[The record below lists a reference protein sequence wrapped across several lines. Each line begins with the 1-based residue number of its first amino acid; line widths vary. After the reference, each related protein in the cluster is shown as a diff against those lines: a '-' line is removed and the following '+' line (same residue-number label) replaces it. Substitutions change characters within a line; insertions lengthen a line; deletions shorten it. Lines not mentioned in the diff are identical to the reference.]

1 MSVPQ
6 EHTCRPTASPPLS
19 IGTLS
24 TLIGLRS
31 VPADEP
37 RQVNGVVAMLRRRE
51 SRTLFRLR
59 RLHEQTIIVNT
70 RNEICGISDYEQRD
84 SPVQSFLALHPF
96 VKHPWVGRVWLGLVY
111 RVIRLFFRLR
121 CHVRIE
127 GSTHVPVQ
135 GGVVLVS
142 NHISAFDTIL
152 LPYSV
157 LATQGLQI
165 VWAPAKAELFR
176 SRILGCVLTSLGAF
190 PVRRGQHDRQAM
202 RRMMAHMRTE
212 KMMLFP
218 EGTRSPDGR
227 LQAGK
232 RTVGKLIYAAR
243 PVVIPVAIRGTERIL
258 PQVRSLFQGR
268 VPVTILFGKPVDLQ
282 HYYALP
288 DTKETAIAVVQ
299 EVMGAIASLLYN
311 APQSVATSPGA
322 HTHPRSGGKRPR

>member
-1 MSVPQ
+1 MISKAG
-6 EHTCRPTASPPLS
+6 RK
-19 IGTLS
+19 
-24 TLIGLRS
+24 
-31 VPADEP
+31 
-37 RQVNGVVAMLRRRE
+37 VNGVVTMLQRRE
-51 SRTLFRLR
+51 RCTLFRLR
-59 RLHEQTIIVNT
+59 SLHEQTIIVNT
-70 RNEICGISDYEQRD
+70 LNEICGISDYEQRD

-111 RVIRLFFRLR
+111 RVVRLFFRLR
-121 CHVRIE
+121 CHMRIE
-127 GSTHVPVQ
+127 GSEYIPAQ

-165 VWAPAKAELFR
+165 VWAPAKAELFSTR
-176 SRILGCVLTSLGAF
+176 LIGCVLTSLGAF
-190 PVRRGQHDRQAM
+190 PVRRGQHDRPAM
-202 RRMMAHMRTE
+202 RRMIAHMRTD

-243 PVVIPVAIRGTERIL
+243 PVVIPVALSGTERIL

-268 VPVTILFGKPVDLQ
+268 VPVTILYGKPLALQ

-288 DTKETAIAVVQ
+288 DTKETAVAIVQ

-311 APQSVATSPGA
+311 APQPVVTSPAA
-322 HTHPRSGGKRPR
+322 HMQPRSRGPHDGSSNV

>member
-1 MSVPQ
+1 M
-6 EHTCRPTASPPLS
+6 
-19 IGTLS
+19 
-24 TLIGLRS
+24 
-31 VPADEP
+31 
-37 RQVNGVVAMLRRRE
+37 
-51 SRTLFRLR
+51 FRLR
-59 RLHEQTIIVNT
+59 RGPEPTIIVHIL
-70 RNEICGISDYEQRD
+70 NELCGISDYKQRD

-96 VKHPWVGRVWLGLVY
+96 AKHPWVGRVWLGLVY
-111 RVIRLFFRLR
+111 RVVRLLFRLR

-127 GSTHVPVQ
+127 GSAHIPAQ
-135 GGVVLVS
+135 GGVVFVS
-142 NHISAFDTIL
+142 NHISVFDTIL

-165 VWAPAKAELFR
+165 VWAPAKAELFSTR
-176 SRILGCVLTSLGAF
+176 LIGCVLTSLGVF

-202 RRMMAHMRTE
+202 RRMIVHMRTA

-243 PVVIPVAIRGTERIL
+243 PVVIPVAIVGTERIL
-258 PQVRSLFQGR
+258 PHLRSLMQGR
-268 VPVTILFGKPVDLQ
+268 VPVTIRYGPPVALQ

-288 DTKETAIAVVQ
+288 DTKATAVAIVQ

-311 APQSVATSPGA
+311 APQSGVTSPVA
-322 HTHPRSGGKRPR
+322 HLPRRSRGKGRR